1 MIKMT
6 EIADQNPWWRH
17 GQDFIKNDPH
27 LSSSKPIFINRLMI
41 PLEKGRVYFVQ
52 GPRRIGKT
60 TYLKKIAGELL
71 RNNVPAQQ
79 IYYLSAE
86 SFTSRR
92 EFRNALQYYVDSN
105 RGKPVF
111 YIMLDEITSIRGWD
125 LELQAVL
132 EPAVMQDGVVIA
144 TASQVMNFTEKT
156 PLLSGVSPTINRYS
170 IKPLCFREFIFQL
183 SGPLSTLLPETLASE
198 SIAALQVA
206 LKSVTLDLTRG
217 LDALNPEA
225 LNIMLYRKELD
236 HLLRIY
242 LTTGGFPLV
251 INNYLANMAAKSP
264 VGIDPLAA
272 EVLIRDLLG
281 DLSKAQKQE
290 AICRHLLKVM
300 IERYGRRYSYS
311 NLAREVEITH
321 VTAIDYLRFFEDS
334 FLGFIVYAYDFGK
347 RAPKYKGDKKVYFL
361 DPFLLTAVKSYLTGD
376 SPWAAISAAMD
387 NGVSWAKVVEGV
399 VLAHL
404 LTSGE
409 TPGLRSARDF
419 LWFYYD
425 KTGREMGNII
435 NADGAYLE
443 IDLITTRG
451 PEEKS
456 PKKISQ
462 VPACIRLT
470 PDEYR
475 RTRNRLAIPLSV
487 FLALIS
493 PSAPTL

>member
-6 EIADQNPWWRH
+6 EIADQNPWWRLGINFLQH
-17 GQDFIKNDPH
+17 DQHLTKIQKLFIDRKII
-27 LSSSKPIFINRLMI
+27 S
-41 PLEKGRVYFVQ
+41 LEKENIYIIS
-52 GPRRIGKT
+52 GPRLVGKS
-60 TYLKKIAGELL
+60 TYLKAIVKELIQK
-71 RNNVPAQQ
+71 NIHPQQ
-79 IYYLSAE
+79 IYYLSCD

-92 EFRNALQYYVDSN
+92 EFRNALLYFIDSN
-105 RGKPVF
+105 RDKPILYILLDEATSIKGWNTELKDMLDKGMMKNCIPVITISNADNVANLTSLFPGDYRSNSYFIKPV
-111 YIMLDEITSIRGWD
+111 
-125 LELQAVL
+125 
-132 EPAVMQDGVVIA
+132 
-144 TASQVMNFTEKT
+144 
-156 PLLSGVSPTINRYS
+156 
-170 IKPLCFREFIFQL
+170 CFREFVLHAAGQMAKTL
-183 SGPLSTLLPETLASE
+183 SDEPLLSSLSSLEAAVKGGILELNLGIDELAEKASRLFNFRSE
-198 SIAALQVA
+198 
-206 LKSVTLDLTRG
+206 LDL
-217 LDALNPEA
+217 
-225 LNIMLYRKELD
+225 I
-236 HLLRIY
+236 LRHY
-242 LTTGGFPLV
+242 LTCGGFPLV
-251 INNYLANMAAKSP
+251 MNNYLVNLEQRHQFN
-264 VGIDPLAA
+264 IDPVVA
-272 EVLIRDLLG
+272 EIFIRRLLG
-281 DLSKAQKQE
+281 GLSKAQKQE
-290 AICRHLLKVM
+290 TICRHLLKVM
-300 IERYGRRYSYS
+300 IERYGRRYSFS
-311 NLAREVEITH
+311 SLAREVEITH
-321 VTAIDYLRFFEDS
+321 VTAIDYLRFIEDS
-334 FLGFIVYAYDFGK
+334 FLGFIIYAYDFGK

-435 NADGAYLE
+435 HADGAYLE
-443 IDLITTRG
+443 IDLITARG

-475 RTRNRLAIPLSV
+475 RTRSRLTIPLSV

-493 PSAPTL
+493 PSTPTL